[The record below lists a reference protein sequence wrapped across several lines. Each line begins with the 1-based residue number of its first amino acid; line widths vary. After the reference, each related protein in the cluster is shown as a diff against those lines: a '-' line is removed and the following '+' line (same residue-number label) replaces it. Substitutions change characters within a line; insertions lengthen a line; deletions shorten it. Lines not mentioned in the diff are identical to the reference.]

1 MKEYVKIIRLFCIS
15 LCFYMPVLQADD
27 IKIGISY
34 YNPPFIFNTKQGLDI
49 DLMNVICQKINRK
62 CTFLQMKYT
71 DLFSSLKS
79 REIEL
84 AIGAL
89 SITDEKK
96 SDFYFSLPY
105 MLNSGQFLIDNKD
118 NIKSIDDLAGQK
130 VGVFRGD
137 KNGALYYDYLVNT
150 YGNQFQIISYDNA
163 NQLIADFQNNTL
175 QALFVNQDS
184 ARYWVYTSF
193 GKLKTLGV
201 PVVLGD
207 GIAIAAL
214 PENKDLVQQ
223 INKVLQELETNG
235 DYLRLY
241 KTYIQD

>member
-1 MKEYVKIIRLFCIS
+1 MKDYGKMIRLLCICF
-15 LCFYMPVLQADD
+15 CFYIPALYAD

-34 YNPPFIFNTKQGLDI
+34 YNPPFIFNAKQGLDI
-49 DLMNVICQKINRK
+49 DLMNEICQKIK
-62 CTFLQMKYT
+62 TPCSFVQMKYT
-71 DLFSSLKS
+71 DLFLSLKNKQ
-79 REIEL
+79 IDL

-89 SITDEKK
+89 SITEEKK

-105 MLNSGQFLIDNKD
+105 MLNKAQFLIDNKE
-118 NIKSIDDLAGQK
+118 NINSIDDLAGQK

-150 YGNQFQIISYDNA
+150 YGNQFQVTSYDNA

-175 QALFVNQDS
+175 QGLFINEDS
-184 ARYWVYTSF
+184 ARYWVQTSL
-193 GKLKTLGV
+193 GKLKTIGT
-201 PVVLGD
+201 PVVLGE
-207 GIAIAAL
+207 GIAIVAL

-223 INKVLQELETNG
+223 INKVLQDMEANG

-241 KTYIQD
+241 KTYIQSS